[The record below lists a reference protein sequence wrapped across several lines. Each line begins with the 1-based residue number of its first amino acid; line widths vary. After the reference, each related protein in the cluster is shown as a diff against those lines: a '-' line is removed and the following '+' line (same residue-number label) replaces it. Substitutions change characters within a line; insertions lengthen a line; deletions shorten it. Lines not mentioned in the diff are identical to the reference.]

1 MRSEDC
7 DPAAHAM
14 NEVIPFAGLFSTT
27 GDPSPWGFL
36 GICDDSQSSFLRGPA
51 EAPESIRRAYDGRCY
66 NATSESGVDLASSVT
81 DLGDLKPLA
90 TWTASAELY
99 RARIAGILRDG
110 VTPFVAG
117 GDHAVTVPVLAAY
130 SVLERPVHVIQ
141 IDAHPDLYPDF
152 EGNRD
157 SHACTGARLLEMRH
171 VESLTQLG
179 IRTLSREQRRNAERF
194 SDRLRIV
201 EAQSLERESPD
212 LSHIP
217 ADAPVFLTVDMDGFD
232 PAFAPGVSH
241 PVPGGLTARQA
252 LTLIQSGHW
261 TLVGMDVVEVNPL
274 RDLQSM
280 TAILAA
286 RLLHEGIAYAASR
299 AAR

>member
-1 MRSEDC
+1 MID
-7 DPAAHAM
+7 
-14 NEVIPFAGLFSTT
+14 VIPFAGLFTESERI
-27 GDPSPWGFL
+27 SMPWGFL
-36 GICDDSQSSFLRGPA
+36 GICDDTQSSFLRGPA

-66 NATSESGVDLASSVT
+66 NATSESGVDLTAGVS
-81 DLGDLKPLA
+81 DLGDLKPRG
-90 TWTASAELY
+90 TWKASAEHY
-99 RARIAGILRDG
+99 RRRIGEILEEGI
-110 VTPFVAG
+110 TPFVAG
-117 GDHAVTVPVLAAY
+117 GDHAVTVPVVEAF
-130 SVLERPVHVIQ
+130 SVLERPLHVIQ

-171 VESLTQLG
+171 VKSLTQLG
-179 IRTLSREQRRNAERF
+179 IRTLSKEQRQNADRF
-194 SDRLRIV
+194 PDRLRIF

-241 PVPGGLTARQA
+241 PVPGGLTARQI
-252 LTLIQSGHW
+252 LSLIQRGHW

-274 RDLQSM
+274 RDFHSM

-286 RLLHEGIAYAASR
+286 RLLHEGIAYAASSRR
-299 AAR
+299 AAAR